1 MLFEKK
7 YCKPLFFSLYS
18 RFLHEM
24 SMLLTEFSKEESIY
38 ISIFDLT
45 NLKLHIMKKQLL
57 FTLAFLGGITFASA
71 QTEISFDAAGD
82 DLQSFTV
89 GQQNSDDLDEGI
101 LTVSGTGVAVTNNNF
116 MGIRSDTPT
125 DDGATGTWIFTVST
139 TSATPINATL
149 NLDMAK
155 RPGCSV
161 SGTVAVSG
169 YTSTSYSFG
178 SDGTDVSAVVD
189 APIEFG
195 SIISLVSG
203 TPLTV
208 TITLDEM
215 LNVDNTATS
224 IFRLE
229 NVILERDGALSVEEI
244 SANNIV
250 ASVSPNPVTN
260 SFQINSN
267 KSVERVELYNI
278 TGRLVKTFGEE
289 AHYDISDLATGIYI
303 ANIKTQLGS
312 KTIKV
317 VKE

>member
-1 MLFEKK
+1 
-7 YCKPLFFSLYS
+7 
-18 RFLHEM
+18 
-24 SMLLTEFSKEESIY
+24 
-38 ISIFDLT
+38 
-45 NLKLHIMKKQLL
+45 MKKQLL
-57 FTLAFLGGITFASA
+57 FTLAFLGAITFASA
-71 QTEISFDAAGD
+71 QTEIAFDAAGD
-82 DLQSFTV
+82 DLQTFTV
-89 GQQNSDDLDEGI
+89 GQQGSDDLDEGI
-101 LTVSGTGVAVTNNNF
+101 ITVGGTGVLVSNNNF
-116 MGIRSDTPT
+116 MGVRSDTPT
-125 DDGATGTWIFTVST
+125 DNGATGVWSFTIATTST
-139 TSATPINATL
+139 TAINATL

-169 YTSTSYSFG
+169 YTNTSYSFG
-178 SDGTDVSAVVD
+178 SDGTDVSAVID

-203 TPLTV
+203 SPLTV

-229 NVILERDGALSVEEI
+229 NVILERNGSLSVEEI
-244 SANNIV
+244 SANSIV
-250 ASVSPNPVTN
+250 ASVSPNPTAN

-267 KSVERVELYNI
+267 KSIESVKLYNI

-289 AHYDISDLATGIYI
+289 ANYDISDLTTGIYI